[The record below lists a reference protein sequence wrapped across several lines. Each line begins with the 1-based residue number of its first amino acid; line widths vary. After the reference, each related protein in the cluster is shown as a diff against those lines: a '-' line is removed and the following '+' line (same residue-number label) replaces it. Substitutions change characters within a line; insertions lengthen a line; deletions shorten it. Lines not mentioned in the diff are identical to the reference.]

1 MTFYLGT
8 KGNVRLRRGSKV
20 QLGALAGQILPDDIN
35 TSLNRIGFE
44 KAVQNILTG
53 DRVDLETD
61 DPRGLVCFPAS
72 AWSDNAV
79 NSAISAYVNVNGAG
93 GLRFFPTFQDAVN
106 NTRENEISVAAFAG
120 EPLPARIRIRDV
132 SFNILG
138 NVIGY
143 EFNTDRATIDTTAL
157 DDRFKQQISAG
168 LISGAGRIDCAFD
181 YLTSGVAESPLLM
194 LQLVQRVEIGSEFD
208 LALYLTDKAVDPNVE
223 NIFYNLNA
231 VVTRAGIQVRAGDI
245 IDCSID
251 FVTNGEIQLI
261 FGKPSAYILTENDD
275 RIELDQSID
284 FLLQEIED

>member
-8 KGNVRLRRGSKV
+8 KGNVRLRRGSNV
-20 QLGALAGQILPDDIN
+20 QLGVLAGQISPDDIN